1 MEEDGTL
8 EPLWFRREELVP
20 EELTDILID
29 SIDAEALAD
38 NEEHE
43 DDVSDDVNDKIV
55 SEESDAE

>member
-8 EPLWFRREELVP
+8 EPLWFRREELVL

-38 NEEHE
+38 NEKHE
-43 DDVSDDVNDKIV
+43 YDVSDDVNDKIV
-55 SEESDAE
+55 SEESDDD

>member
-20 EELTDILID
+20 EELTEILID

-55 SEESDAE
+55 SEESNDE

>member
-20 EELTDILID
+20 EELTEILID

-43 DDVSDDVNDKIV
+43 DDVSDDDNDKIV
-55 SEESDAE
+55 SEESDDE

>member
-20 EELTDILID
+20 EELTEILID

-55 SEESDAE
+55 SEESDDE

>member
-20 EELTDILID
+20 EELTEILID

-38 NEEHE
+38 NEVHE
-43 DDVSDDVNDKIV
+43 DDVSDGVNKIV
-55 SEESDAE
+55 SEESNDE

>member
-8 EPLWFRREELVP
+8 EPLWFRREERVP
-20 EELTDILID
+20 EELTEILID

-43 DDVSDDVNDKIV
+43 DDISDDDNDKIV
-55 SEESDAE
+55 SE